1 MLLNTIILFI
11 VVLSILLM
19 IVVLIQNKGGG
30 VAAPTAA
37 SQVMGV
43 RRTGDILEKAT
54 WGFIIAIMLFSV
66 STSVVINNSEG
77 DLPGTSINVER
88 AREAQ
93 LPSLNA
99 PAPVGGG
106 TALDSAAAK

>member
-1 MLLNTIILFI
+1 MLTTIIVLI
-11 VVLSILLM
+11 VIISLLLM
-19 IVVLIQNKGGG
+19 LVVLIQNKGGG

-54 WGFIIAIMLFSV
+54 WAFIISIMVFSV
-66 STSVVINNSEG
+66 STSVIIHNSDG
-77 DLPGTSINVER
+77 DLPASSINVER

-93 LPSLNA
+93 IPTLNA

-106 TALDSAAAK
+106 STLDSAAQ